1 MREAD
6 GDGVGGVGRGRDGQA
21 EDRADHESDLGFLRS
36 TASDHRLLHAAWSV
50 FVDGEA
56 MMSGG
61 Q

>member
-6 GDGVGGVGRGRDGQA
+6 SDGVGGVGRGRDGQA
-21 EDRADHESDLGFLRS
+21 EKRADHERNLGFLRS
-36 TASDHRLLHAAWSV
+36 AAPDHRLLHAARGV

-56 MMSGG
+56 MVGGG